1 MRLAGQERFRLQK
14 QVLETTGATRASY
27 RAGQRAK
34 APFAT
39 TPKYPVKR
47 STAVQ
52 KVFFK
57 IQSILT
63 DDDDGEVVC
72 YFLIFVS
79 CRNCLPP
86 QRVGETALLL
96 A

>member
-47 STAVQ
+47 V

-63 DDDDGEVVC
+63 DDDDGEVC

>member
-47 STAVQ
+47 V

-63 DDDDGEVVC
+63 DDDDGE
-72 YFLIFVS
+72 
-79 CRNCLPP
+79 
-86 QRVGETALLL
+86 A
-96 A
+96 